1 MESLAIIVMVILVYT
16 FVASIAMVVSW
27 RKTPRNPLFRAILV
41 VLYLPAIYI
50 GARLAYQNI
59 PLGTRVF
66 GGIVVILGVINLIKL
81 IRGSR
86 SLPPPIQ
93 Q

>member
-1 MESLAIIVMVILVYT
+1 MESLAIVVMAILIYT
-16 FVASIAMVVSW
+16 LVALIAMVISW
-27 RKTPRNPLFRAILV
+27 RRTPRHPLARAILV

-66 GGIVVILGVINLIKL
+66 GGLVVVFGVINLIKL
-81 IRGSR
+81 IRGAR

>member
-1 MESLAIIVMVILVYT
+1 VESLAIVVMAILIYTLVALVVMVVT
-16 FVASIAMVVSW
+16 W
-27 RKTPRNPLFRAILV
+27 RKTPRHPLIRAILV

-66 GGIVVILGVINLIKL
+66 GGLVVFFGVINLVKL

-86 SLPPPIQ
+86 ALPPPIQ